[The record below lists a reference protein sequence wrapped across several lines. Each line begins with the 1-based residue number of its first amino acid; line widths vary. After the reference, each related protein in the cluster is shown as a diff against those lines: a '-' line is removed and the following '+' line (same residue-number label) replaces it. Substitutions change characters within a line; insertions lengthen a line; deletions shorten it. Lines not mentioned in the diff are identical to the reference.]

1 MKIFQKIKHSIT
13 KKIFL
18 LIVLSI
24 GASFAVSLLVIKK
37 LENAYANYV
46 YEAKRDLLN
55 SSMAGIEDKLAA
67 YENGTYQFITNDRIQ
82 VYASAL
88 KEAYDIFAEMERE
101 KMQES
106 VGENLPLILEKQS
119 KANQVKT
126 SSLVEILK
134 ELDTILVSGYKVD
147 AGYFVDLSGKVY
159 NGYGASKYRI
169 SDKNLE
175 IILNNAMKNNGSAG
189 CGIIQITEKN
199 GELCNK
205 IYLSRILRERK
216 NLSMEYCGTV
226 IYLIAPEELAS
237 ALSSSQEVESLQKTI
252 YQSDGNAILL
262 EDRLESKENE
272 QEKLVNRLALKKV
285 MCELPDQ
292 EQKII
297 IMRYYSGQTQ
307 VQTAKCLGISQV
319 QVSRIEKRV
328 LKKMRALLEM

>member
-88 KEAYDIFAEMERE
+88 KEAYDILAEMERA

-159 NGYGASKYRI
+159 NGY
-169 SDKNLE
+169 
-175 IILNNAMKNNGSAG
+175 
-189 CGIIQITEKN
+189 
-199 GELCNK
+199 
-205 IYLSRILRERK
+205 
-216 NLSMEYCGTV
+216 
-226 IYLIAPEELAS
+226 
-237 ALSSSQEVESLQKTI
+237 
-252 YQSDGNAILL
+252 
-262 EDRLESKENE
+262 
-272 QEKLVNRLALKKV
+272 
-285 MCELPDQ
+285 
-292 EQKII
+292 
-297 IMRYYSGQTQ
+297 
-307 VQTAKCLGISQV
+307 
-319 QVSRIEKRV
+319 
-328 LKKMRALLEM
+328 